1 MKKYMAILVMMLLC
15 QAGYSQNIDKL
26 FNEFSGKENVNR
38 ISIGKVM
45 MKLSSMFTETMGVD
59 GIEILAFDDC
69 TSDVK
74 ESLNKAI
81 RNLKDSR
88 FETLVTSNENDSRTR
103 ILVRIDQKMIREL
116 VVLSTGTSNALIR
129 IKGKI
134 KPSDIEKV
142 VKEHRNGC

>member
-15 QAGYSQNIDKL
+15 QAGYSQNMDKL
-26 FNEFSGKENVNR
+26 FNEFSGKENVTR
-38 ISIGKVM
+38 ITVGKVM
-45 MKLSSMFTETMGVD
+45 LKLSSIFTETMGVEE
-59 GIEILAFDDC
+59 IEVLAFEEC
-69 TSDVK
+69 SANVK
-74 ESLNKAI
+74 ENLEKAI

-88 FETLVTSNENDSRTR
+88 FETMVTANENDSHTR
-103 ILVRIDQKMIREL
+103 ILIRIDQEMIREL
-116 VVLSTGTSNALIR
+116 VVLTTGTSSALVR

>member
-1 MKKYMAILVMMLLC
+1 MKKYMVILVMMLLC
-15 QAGYSQNIDKL
+15 QAGFAQNMDKL
-26 FNEFSGKENVNR
+26 FKEFSGKENVNR
-38 ISIGKVM
+38 ITLGKVM

-59 GIEILAFDDC
+59 GIEVLEFNDC
-69 TSDVK
+69 SNEVK
-74 ESLNKAI
+74 ENLGKAI

-88 FETLVTSNENDSRTR
+88 FETMVTSNENENRTR
-103 ILVRIDQKMIREL
+103 ILVRIDQEMIREL
-116 VVLSTGTSNALIR
+116 VVLTTGTSNALIR